1 MKRFLATFLV
11 LMLFVGSALAQGAAA
26 EMIKQKAI
34 RQRDI
39 NNEQQGVT
47 PPGTPPP
54 GAASTSAPSGPQG
67 ISSVQQQLIDK
78 LQTDLAAIKPGF
90 PVTPEQKQQLQNDFA
105 ALAKGT
111 TKPSKTRLTK
121 LADDLSAAL
130 AGNNIS
136 VKDHAQ
142 LAKDINI
149 VMNSGNPNLSPAQTQ
164 TFVAAAQTVLK
175 AGGVAG
181 PEAIAVTVDLKAI
194 VTDLQQSKSKLY
206 Q

>member
-1 MKRFLATFLV
+1 MKRFLATLLV
-11 LMLFVGSALAQGAAA
+11 LMLLVGYALAQGAAA

-34 RQRDI
+34 QQRDI
-39 NNEQQGVT
+39 NNQQQGIT
-47 PPGTPPP
+47 PPSPPPPGTAP
-54 GAASTSAPSGPQG
+54 SSAPSGPQG
-67 ISSVQQQLIDK
+67 ISSVQQQLIEK
-78 LQTDLAAIKPGF
+78 LQTDLAAIKPGSQ
-90 PVTPEQKQQLQNDFA
+90 VTPEQKQQLQNDFA
-105 ALAKGT
+105 ALAKGV

-164 TFVAAAQTVLK
+164 SFVAGAQTVLK

-181 PEAIAVTVDLKAI
+181 PEAMAVTVDLKAI
-194 VTDLQQSKSKLY
+194 VTDLQQSKPKLY